1 MKYTPMI
8 VILAIALLL
17 IAGIAVDGS
26 GKSQAVQQSLTIAE
40 GASRSGTN
48 AATGNA
54 VEGDAFTLSSSTA
67 VTAAMNYVR
76 AAGATGEAHI
86 DDNQVVVTVDTTY
99 TPKILGTFG
108 FGPMPVHATASARLV
123 DHN

>member
-1 MKYTPMI
+1 MI

-17 IAGIAVDGS
+17 IAGIAVDGD
-26 GKSQAVQQSLTIAE
+26 GKTQAVQQSLTIAE

-54 VEGDAFTLSSSTA
+54 VDGDAFTLSSASA
-67 VTAAMNYVR
+67 VNAAMNYVH

-86 DDNQVVVTVDTTY
+86 DGDQVVVTVDTTY

-108 FGPMPVHATASARLV
+108 FGPMPVQATASARLV